1 MSKSARE
8 MRTKAAPPTATEN
21 VPSSFFAVFTNLVK
35 QNIKKKC
42 YYINFNHKNTITTCC
57 ESDTAS
63 SRPTSRGGTKQT
75 PGAQIRQLS

>member
-21 VPSSFFAVFTNLVK
+21 VPSSFFAVFTNLVSK
-35 QNIKKKC
+35 ILKK
-42 YYINFNHKNTITTCC
+42 ILHQFQSRKNTITTCC